1 MLSRT
6 SEHKQT
12 ARYANNLIM
21 RLLFY
26 PRSCRCCL
34 IQRDRNTCSNLVLPW
49 SIYSRKNWFFFAGCN
64 HSVINHYKRKRV
76 QSICAGIPLFTL
88 PGTNHFTYR
97 LIESSFDPKSAP
109 NSNRNRL
116 PRNWPSSPIRATTC
130 WSCSKLSNTVPQL
143 NSNKQE
149 LLIQLYPGIR
159 RERKIYLEILETWME
174 TRCYVSFPLSLSLSL
189 PLHAHVTILER
200 FAWLLETRTG
210 FETPYTMRATVSYPS
225 SNRGLPFEAKRYE
238 KGERF
243 IKLST
248 RHDFDVQ

>member
-12 ARYANNLIM
+12 TRYANNLIM

-26 PRSCRCCL
+26 PRSYRRCL

-149 LLIQLYPGIR
+149 LLHPIVSWNSQ
-159 RERKIYLEILETWME
+159 RKKDLFGDSGNVDGNEMLRFFST
-174 TRCYVSFPLSLSLSL
+174 LSLSFSSL
-189 PLHAHVTILER
+189 ACARNHPGMIRVVTRNEN
-200 FAWLLETRTG
+200 WLRDAVYDE
-210 FETPYTMRATVSYPS
+210 
-225 SNRGLPFEAKRYE
+225 SNC
-238 KGERF
+238 
-243 IKLST
+243 
-248 RHDFDVQ
+248 

>member
-26 PRSCRCCL
+26 PRSYRRCL
-34 IQRDRNTCSNLVLPW
+34 IQRDRNTCSNLVLPQ
-49 SIYSRKNWFFFAGCN
+49 SIYSRKNWFLFAGCN

-149 LLIQLYPGIR
+149 LLIQLYLEFAEK
-159 RERKIYLEILETWME
+159 ERFIWRFWKRGWKRDVTFL
-174 TRCYVSFPLSLSLSL
+174 FHSLSLSL
-189 PLHAHVTILER
+189 PLHAHVTILEW